1 MQTYQIKRDF
11 YFDAGASS
19 LGGTLVEPLSRPIPA
34 QASVN
39 LPSAGGFAT
48 SRTEAFNL
56 DGLISC
62 AAAST
67 TVSGRKKADGS
78 ARVLV
83 TAVVEKLN
91 LLDVVT
97 ADRLVAQISVDI
109 PVNAEA
115 RGMSVDDRVKLE
127 PRRVSVLGSQFVGL
141 RLGGAL
147 VQPWFAAE
155 LLPPKRGV
163 NGSMAN
169 LTWEDFDRVGRAQAN
184 RLVGRAGCEE
194 GRDDGSDLAGWLD
207 RRFGWMTGDQGRDGS
222 QCSLSSL
229 FDKVTPVNGDMPG
242 RALGHVI
249 ELPAFGRIFL
259 GEILASRDFVQLT
272 MVRAELG
279 CAVVGSTSGGVV
291 TNNGHMVPPVGSF

>member
-62 AAAST
+62 SAAST

-115 RGMSVDDRVKLE
+115 RGMSVDDRLRFE

-147 VQPWFAAE
+147 VQPCFAAE
-155 LLPPKRGV
+155 LLLPKHGV

-169 LTWEDFDRVGRAQAN
+169 LTWEDFDRVGRRQASA
-184 RLVGRAGCEE
+184 LVGCDASDG
-194 GRDDGSDLAGWLD
+194 DDDLAGWLD
-207 RRFGWMTGDQGRDGS
+207 GRFGWMTGDQGRDGS

-229 FDKVTPVNGDMPG
+229 FDKVTPVDGDMPG